1 MIGIYDEN
9 GLLAAPLLEIIHK
22 AALAVCVVENKQG
35 SVDIFALRAEEM
47 RRQNG
52 AQRGIDAVTDVLSFP
67 SVPAGEM
74 PPDGFWGDILL
85 CVSRAGEQA
94 EEYGHPLEREIAFL
108 VVHGMLHLFG
118 YDHIQ
123 QDEDKRMQAKQKEVL
138 ERIQLNS

>member
-9 GLLAAPLLEIIHK
+9 GLLESPLLEIIHK
-22 AALAVCVVENKQG
+22 AALTVCAIENKQG
-35 SVDIFALRAEEM
+35 NVDIFTLCAEEI
-47 RRQNG
+47 RRQNE
-52 AQRGIDAVTDVLSFP
+52 AQRGIDAITDVLSFP

-85 CVSRAGEQA
+85 CVSRAREQA
-94 EEYGHPLEREIAFL
+94 EEYGHSLEREIAFL

-123 QDEDKRMQAKQKEVL
+123 QEEAKRMQAKQKEVL